1 MPSFKGEYEHS
12 VDEKGR
18 VALPSRLRKALS
30 PDAQERFTLL
40 RGLEACLYLYPQDE
54 WEAVEDKLSKINSFS
69 RQGRTVKRNFLRYA
83 EDVTLDKQNRIA
95 ISPQLKEWSG
105 IDGSAIFIGMGERI
119 EIWAPDKL
127 EEIDNNLDDE
137 VYQDLFEQVMG
148 DSEEKDDS

>member
-1 MPSFKGEYEHS
+1 
-12 VDEKGR
+12 
-18 VALPSRLRKALS
+18 
-30 PDAQERFTLL
+30 L
-40 RGLEACLYLYPQDE
+40 RGLEACLYLYPHDE
-54 WEAVEDKLSKINSFS
+54 WEVVEDKLSKINSFS

-95 ISPQLKEWSG
+95 ISPQLKDWAG

-119 EIWAPDKL
+119 EIWAPEKL
-127 EEIDNNLDDE
+127 EEIDNSLDDE